1 MMARQ
6 PTTTRLGRLTLT
18 FERAMTPIFMFAL
31 IAAPLCWAGAWVF
44 RETYEF
50 SATLLGLG
58 CLPIVVA
65 ICAYLLVLV
74 NRVEREG

>member
-1 MMARQ
+1 MAARQ
-6 PTTTRLGRLTLT
+6 NTRVDRLALT
-18 FERAMTPIFMFAL
+18 FRQAMTPIFVFAL
-31 IAAPLCWAGAWVF
+31 VSAVVCWAAAWVF
-44 RETYEF
+44 KETYVF

-74 NRVEREG
+74 HKVERES